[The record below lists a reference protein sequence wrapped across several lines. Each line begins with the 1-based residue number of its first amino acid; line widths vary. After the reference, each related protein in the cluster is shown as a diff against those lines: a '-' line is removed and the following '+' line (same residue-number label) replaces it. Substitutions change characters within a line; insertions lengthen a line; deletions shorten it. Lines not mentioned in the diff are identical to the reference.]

1 MKELLGGK
9 GANLAEMTSIKIP
22 VPSGFTITTQAC
34 NLYYKENRKI
44 NNAVASQIL
53 KHLKLLEKE
62 TGKRF
67 GCEKNPLLVSVRSG
81 SPASMP
87 GMMDSLLN
95 LGLNDK
101 TILALAAKTKNEK
114 FALDTYRR
122 FIQAFGD
129 VVMNVPQEKFKSI
142 LNSIKNKKQIKND
155 TELSIEELKKIIEQY
170 KRVIIKTSGKKFPQD
185 VQQQLLMTITTVFD
199 SWNNARAIFYRKLNH
214 IDKLLGTAVN
224 VQEMVFGNMGETSG
238 TGVCFSRNPSTG
250 ENKFYGEYLTNAQG
264 EDIVAGIRTPKSIE
278 SLKYKNLKIYKELIL
293 IKDKLESHYKD
304 MQDIEFTI
312 QEGKLYILQT
322 RSGKRTSQAA
332 LRIAID
338 FVKEKLLTKE
348 EALLKINPES
358 LEQLLHER
366 LDSNSKK
373 KSELLTVGL
382 PASPGAAVGRV
393 VFNADDAKKYYSRG
407 ESVILVRDETS
418 PEDIEG
424 MNISKGILTSR
435 GGMTSHAAVVAR
447 GMGKCCIVGCSEIK
461 IYENK
466 KKMIVNNKEFREGD
480 FITLDG
486 STGEVFKGKL
496 ETIKANL
503 NKDFIIIMEWV
514 DKIKK
519 LKVRANADNPKDAK
533 IAMSFGAEGVGL
545 CRTEHMFFDKER
557 IKIMQEM
564 ILSDNTKEREKALL
578 KLLPFQKKDFK
589 ELFQIVK
596 KKPITIRLLDP
607 PLHEFLP
614 KNENEIKKVAL
625 EQNISIKQLKNKIKE
640 LGEVNPMLGHRG
652 CRIGITYPEITK
664 MQIKAIIE
672 EAKKAK
678 TNVEIM
684 IPFVGNVREFQNQ
697 KNIIDE
703 VAKMTNYKKYSVGTM
718 IEIPRGALTADEIAK
733 QADFFS
739 FGTNDLTQMT
749 LGYSRDDVSKFMP
762 EYIDKGILKKDP
774 FQTLDIEG
782 VGLLIETASKKGK
795 KTNSSLKLGVC
806 GEHGGD
812 PTSIDFFHKVGLD
825 YISCSPY
832 RVPIARLSAAQSQI
846 LNR

>member
-1 MKELLGGK
+1 M
-9 GANLAEMTSIKIP
+9 
-22 VPSGFTITTQAC
+22 
-34 NLYYKENRKI
+34 
-44 NNAVASQIL
+44 
-53 KHLKLLEKE
+53 
-62 TGKRF
+62 
-67 GCEKNPLLVSVRSG
+67 
-81 SPASMP
+81 
-87 GMMDSLLN
+87 
-95 LGLNDK
+95 
-101 TILALAAKTKNEK
+101 
-114 FALDTYRR
+114 
-122 FIQAFGD
+122 
-129 VVMNVPQEKFKSI
+129 
-142 LNSIKNKKQIKND
+142 
-155 TELSIEELKKIIEQY
+155 
-170 KRVIIKTSGKKFPQD
+170 
-185 VQQQLLMTITTVFD
+185 
-199 SWNNARAIFYRKLNH
+199 
-214 IDKLLGTAVN
+214 
-224 VQEMVFGNMGETSG
+224 
-238 TGVCFSRNPSTG
+238 
-250 ENKFYGEYLTNAQG
+250 
-264 EDIVAGIRTPKSIE
+264 
-278 SLKYKNLKIYKELIL
+278 
-293 IKDKLESHYKD
+293 
-304 MQDIEFTI
+304 
-312 QEGKLYILQT
+312 
-322 RSGKRTSQAA
+322 
-332 LRIAID
+332 
-338 FVKEKLLTKE
+338 
-348 EALLKINPES
+348 
-358 LEQLLHER
+358 
-366 LDSNSKK
+366 
-373 KSELLTVGL
+373 
-382 PASPGAAVGRV
+382 
-393 VFNADDAKKYYSRG
+393 
-407 ESVILVRDETS
+407 
-418 PEDIEG
+418 
-424 MNISKGILTSR
+424 
-435 GGMTSHAAVVAR
+435 
-447 GMGKCCIVGCSEIK
+447 
-461 IYENK
+461 
-466 KKMIVNNKEFREGD
+466 
-480 FITLDG
+480 
-486 STGEVFKGKL
+486 
-496 ETIKANL
+496 
-503 NKDFIIIMEWV
+503 
-514 DKIKK
+514 
-519 LKVRANADNPKDAK
+519 
-533 IAMSFGAEGVGL
+533 
-545 CRTEHMFFDKER
+545 
-557 IKIMQEM
+557 
-564 ILSDNTKEREKALL
+564 
-578 KLLPFQKKDFK
+578 
-589 ELFQIVK
+589 FQIVK